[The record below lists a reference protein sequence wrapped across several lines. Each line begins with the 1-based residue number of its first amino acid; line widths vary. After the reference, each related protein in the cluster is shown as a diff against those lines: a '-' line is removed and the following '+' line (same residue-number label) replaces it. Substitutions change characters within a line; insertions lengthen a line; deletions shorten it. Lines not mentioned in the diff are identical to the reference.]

1 MNVEDKN
8 LHAVLKHQLKK
19 LGLNASIVPSTEAW
33 HNFLNY
39 ASLAYQEADKDRYLL
54 ERSLAIS
61 SQEMQELHVEL
72 QRAYKAHIAQEKN
85 RLHTS
90 EAKFRAV
97 IENSLDGIC
106 QLALDGTFKYLNPV
120 LKQAIGQLNWQE
132 KTFLSFIHPHDRNLA
147 KHAFE
152 DVLAGE
158 KGRLELRTIK
168 TKSSPITYLD
178 VATFPEYRDGKV
190 VGVYVFTYDITQ
202 QKNMERALYEAR
214 NGLEK
219 RVKERTVELE
229 HAKAKLEKANEQLA
243 HDSSH
248 DALTGIPNRK
258 FFMEQLAHAIVCYR
272 DKASKSFAVLFLDF
286 DRFKLVNDSLGH
298 PVGDDLLVAI
308 SKRLSTCIR
317 PYDIVARLG
326 GDEFTILLEN
336 ICGVKEVIDITN
348 RIQKMFSHPFQL
360 GEHKIKT
367 SASIGIVVYKRD
379 YLNPEDILRDA
390 DIAMYCAKELGR
402 SRYEVFDESMRKRA
416 IAKMTLENEL
426 RGALEREEFEVFY
439 QPIMKA
445 KTQELAGFEAL
456 IRWHHPEQGVVFPI
470 DFISLAEETNL
481 IIEIDRWVLYKACQ
495 QMSVW
500 QKKHPIKLPLQL
512 NVNISS
518 RQFTQYGFVEYVDE
532 VINETGFV
540 PRCLRLEITESILI
554 SQSSIVQET
563 IEALRQRGIQLHI
576 DDFGTGYSSLSYLQS
591 FPVDALKIDRSFI
604 EKITENYESNELVKT
619 IILMAKNLGIR
630 VVAEGVETK
639 AQLNNLV
646 ALGCGHVQ
654 GYLFSK
660 PMGINHVE
668 RFLAKD
674 ISSLAR
680 QAL

>member
-1 MNVEDKN
+1 MNAEQDKN
-8 LHAVLKHQLKK
+8 LHTTLKRQLKK
-19 LGLNASIVPSTEAW
+19 LGLNASTVPSKEAW
-33 HNFLNY
+33 QNFLNY
-39 ASLAYQEADKDRYLL
+39 SSLAYQKADKDKYLL
-54 ERSLAIS
+54 ECSLAIKK
-61 SQEMQELHVEL
+61 LH
-72 QRAYKAHIAQEKN
+72 A
-85 RLHTS
+85 S
-90 EAKFRAV
+90 EAKFRTV

-106 QLALDGTFKYLNPV
+106 QLAPDGTFKYLNPI
-120 LKQAIGQLNWQE
+120 LRQTIGNLDWQ
-132 KTFLSFIHPHDRNLA
+132 KKSFLSFIHPHDRNLA

-152 DVLAGE
+152 NVLAGE
-158 KGRLELRTIK
+158 KGRLEVRTIK

-178 VATFPEYRDGKV
+178 VATFPEYKDDKV

-219 RVKERTVELE
+219 RVKERTLELE
-229 HAKAKLEKANEQLA
+229 HAKAKLEKANKQLA

-248 DALTGIPNRK
+248 DSLTGIPNRK
-258 FFMEQLAHAIVCYR
+258 LFMEQLAHAIVCYK
-272 DKASKSFAVLFLDF
+272 DEPSKSFAVLFLDF
-286 DRFKLVNDSLGH
+286 DRFKLINDSLGH
-298 PVGDDLLVAI
+298 PAGDNLLVAI
-308 SKRLSTCIR
+308 SKRLSACIR
-317 PYDIVARLG
+317 PYDLVARLG

-336 ICGVKEVIDITN
+336 ICGLKEVIDITN
-348 RIQKMFSHPFQL
+348 RIQKMFAHPVEL

-367 SASIGIVVYKRD
+367 SASIGIVIYKGD

-402 SRYEVFDESMRKRA
+402 SRYEVFDESMRERA

-426 RGALEREEFEVFY
+426 RGALEKKEFEVFY

-456 IRWHHPEQGVVFPI
+456 IRWHHTEHGIVLPM
-470 DFISLAEETNL
+470 DFIGLAEETNL
-481 IIEIDRWVLYKACQ
+481 IIEIDRWVLHKACQ
-495 QMSVW
+495 QMRVW
-500 QKKHPIKLPLQL
+500 QRKHPIKLPLQL
-512 NVNISS
+512 NVNVSS

-532 VINETGFV
+532 IINETGFD
-540 PRCLRLEITESILI
+540 PCCLRLEITESILI
-554 SQSSIVQET
+554 SHSKIVRET
-563 IEALRQRGIQLHI
+563 IEALRRRGIQLHI

-604 EKITENYESNELVKT
+604 KKITENYESNELVKT

-660 PMGINHVE
+660 PMGTSNVE

-674 ISSLAR
+674 ISSLTR
-680 QAL
+680 PTL